1 MKIRI
6 GDVVGGCFVSVWL
19 LVIGLYGLNALL
31 GVITG
36 ELYLPSKKG
45 GGGTLHGAW
54 ARIISLVILAVSYFI
69 LSAMWK
75 GVRKGRKRRQK
86 PDPTWEFQ
94 GDETDG
100 SGDDE
105 GGAS

>member
-1 MKIRI
+1 MMMFMGLAAINSQANLLFGVFGLMI
-6 GDVVGGCFVSVWL
+6 G
-19 LVIGLYGLNALL
+19 
-31 GVITG
+31 
-36 ELYLPSKKG
+36 
-45 GGGTLHGAW
+45 
-54 ARIISLVILAVSYFI
+54 ILAVSYFI